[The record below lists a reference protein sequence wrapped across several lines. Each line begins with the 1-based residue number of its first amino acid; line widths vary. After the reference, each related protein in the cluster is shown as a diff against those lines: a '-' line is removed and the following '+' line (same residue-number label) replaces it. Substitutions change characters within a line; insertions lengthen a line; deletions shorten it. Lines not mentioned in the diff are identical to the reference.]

1 MQNYKKKTGQ
11 RKKRKMG
18 YKYQYNVKHYFGAKI
33 QTLFN
38 EKLNLVL
45 KIGKKIY
52 ESKKNKWK
60 KKGKKKLKKHPK
72 GPKLSFSK

>member
-1 MQNYKKKTGQ
+1 
-11 RKKRKMG
+11 MG

-52 ESKKNKWK
+52 ESKKISE
-60 KKGKKKLKKHPK
+60 KKGKKKL
-72 GPKLSFSK
+72 